1 MVLSFENK
9 IINQFQVTVFKKPR
23 AQHIINRTEQK
34 LDSFG
39 DLYLLMRLGGN
50 GG

>member
-1 MVLSFENK
+1 MMLSFENK
-9 IINQFQVTVFKKPR
+9 IINQFQVTVFKKPK
-23 AQHIINRTEQK
+23 AQHIISKTEQK
-34 LDSFG
+34 LDSFW